1 MGEITR
7 GILLVKIVQIFGLRV
22 FQFNIDESKLIIL
35 IVPLFVEVIV
45 ALAVE
50 IMIHLVGVF
59 DVWIYQ
65 LSVVNYIR
73 EEENYKYKSCIFK
86 VKKVYDENI
95 ETLLSIA
102 TTDQNVPLI
111 FWYLHLGML
120 EISLETFEKL
130 IKKDYKTNKEHWN
143 NMVPRIFE
151 ISKLISKSCI
161 LHTPSCQVVRMLLTK
176 WISIVHTI
184 AMKSRNS

>member
-59 DVWIYQ
+59 DV
-65 LSVVNYIR
+65 
-73 EEENYKYKSCIFK
+73 
-86 VKKVYDENI
+86 
-95 ETLLSIA
+95 
-102 TTDQNVPLI
+102 
-111 FWYLHLGML
+111 
-120 EISLETFEKL
+120 
-130 IKKDYKTNKEHWN
+130 
-143 NMVPRIFE
+143 
-151 ISKLISKSCI
+151 
-161 LHTPSCQVVRMLLTK
+161 
-176 WISIVHTI
+176 
-184 AMKSRNS
+184 